1 MKYLSLNHLH
11 FCSGASGN
19 HVYID
24 TYGHEVED
32 FGGRISTTRLDTWVF
47 RKVEGFLNYA
57 KTDAA
62 LNEKLNQDRIVF
74 FLHLLGLDT
83 AGHTHKPHSV

>member
-1 MKYLSLNHLH
+1 MHI
-11 FCSGASGN
+11 FSGASGN

-24 TYGHEVED
+24 TYGSEVED
-32 FGGRISTTRLDTWVF
+32 FSGRNSTTRLDTWVF
-47 RKVEGFLNYA
+47 RKVEEFLNHA
-57 KTDAA
+57 KKDIV
-62 LNEKLNQDRIVF
+62 LNEKLHQDKIVF